1 MGKNK
6 LSDFINHMEYLGYE
20 FEEYP
25 DEKNT
30 MVGGNG
36 RFGPI
41 WVRNGGGPT
50 IIRTIIELDSSAKK
64 QPLKFLYL
72 VNQLNMSGRVAQYIS
87 HDDTLLIVAIYSGP
101 YDKKNFGEFIDALHA
116 DILMAFELE
125 GIEQFKKAS

>member
-50 IIRTIIELDSSAKK
+50 IIRTVTC
-64 QPLKFLYL
+64 PLFS
-72 VNQLNMSGRVAQYIS
+72 MYIFR
-87 HDDTLLIVAIYSGP
+87 
-101 YDKKNFGEFIDALHA
+101 K
-116 DILMAFELE
+116 
-125 GIEQFKKAS
+125 

>member
-30 MVGGNG
+30 MLGGNG

-50 IIRTIIELDSSAKK
+50 IIRTVICPLFFRPLAMPSFSLTACTPRFPRMGGAPCYRSAASIRRA
-64 QPLKFLYL
+64 PRGGT
-72 VNQLNMSGRVAQYIS
+72 GRVKQYQ
-87 HDDTLLIVAIYSGP
+87 P
-101 YDKKNFGEFIDALHA
+101 YMYLCT
-116 DILMAFELE
+116 MYT
-125 GIEQFKKAS
+125 QST

>member
-1 MGKNK
+1 
-6 LSDFINHMEYLGYE
+6 MEYLGYE

-30 MVGGNG
+30 MLGGNG

-50 IIRTIIELDSSAKK
+50 IIKTIIELDSSAKK

-87 HDDTLLIVAIYSGP
+87 HDDTLLIVAIYSGL
-101 YDKKNFGEFIDALHA
+101 YDKKSFGEFIDALHA